1 MLRVKTTKVIAAG
14 PLFQD
19 NDDPT
24 TRRRALLITR
34 REDNA
39 KSPEYLLGIQTLPEG
54 DLATRRLRTR
64 QRTHAVR
71 FFCDFL
77 LDQAV
82 REDWAVD
89 AMFSTEQAGLE

>member
-14 PLFQD
+14 PLFED
-19 NDDPT
+19 NGDPT
-24 TRRRALLITR
+24 TRRRALLIAR
-34 REDNA
+34 REENA
-39 KSPEYLLGIQTLPEG
+39 KFPEYLLGIQTLPEG
-54 DLATRRLRTR
+54 ELATRRLRTR

-82 REDWAVD
+82 SADWAVD
-89 AMFSTEQAGLE
+89 AMFSTEQASRE